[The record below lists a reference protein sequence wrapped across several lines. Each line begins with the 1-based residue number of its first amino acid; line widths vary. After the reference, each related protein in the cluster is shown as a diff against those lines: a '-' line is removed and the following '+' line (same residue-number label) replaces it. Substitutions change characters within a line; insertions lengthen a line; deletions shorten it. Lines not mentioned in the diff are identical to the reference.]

1 MERTVERRKIPQP
14 CDSDRICSDYF
25 VDGES
30 TVKTPIPRTKTRLW
44 KKISELRREIVK
56 YSVPKKKAE
65 KHIADKTFQTSPPHA
80 KIKSHILNFPL
91 NTSTTCCQVVKNA
104 AIVLVKTYRYRKDIE
119 VLQKKL
125 SIW

>member
-1 MERTVERRKIPQP
+1 MKKDIGTEKG
-14 CDSDRICSDYF
+14 DSQVSR
-25 VDGES
+25 
-30 TVKTPIPRTKTRLW
+30 
-44 KKISELRREIVK
+44 SEKE
-56 YSVPKKKAE
+56 AE

-125 SIW
+125 SI

>member
-1 MERTVERRKIPQP
+1 MKKDIGTEKG
-14 CDSDRICSDYF
+14 DSQVSRS
-25 VDGES
+25 
-30 TVKTPIPRTKTRLW
+30 
-44 KKISELRREIVK
+44 
-56 YSVPKKKAE
+56 
-65 KHIADKTFQTSPPHA
+65 DKTFQTSPPHA

-125 SIW
+125 SI